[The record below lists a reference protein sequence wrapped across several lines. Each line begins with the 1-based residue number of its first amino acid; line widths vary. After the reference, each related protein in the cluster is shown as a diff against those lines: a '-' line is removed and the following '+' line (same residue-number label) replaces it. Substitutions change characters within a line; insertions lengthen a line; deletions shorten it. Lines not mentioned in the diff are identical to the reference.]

1 MGRAPFKFGKVV
13 QGINFTNRE
22 SEISVLHSNFENL
35 ISTIIVSPRRW
46 GKSSLVK
53 KAAGKTTK
61 DNKQIK
67 ICFLDL
73 YKVRTEEEF
82 YQQLTQEVLKIT
94 ASKLSEI
101 TNTAKSIFKQFVPK
115 ISFNP
120 MHDTEFTIG
129 LDWAEVKQYPDEIL
143 NLGETIAK
151 RNKIKLIICIDEFQ
165 NLSFFKNST
174 AFQKKLRA
182 NWQNHEHVA
191 YCMYG
196 SKRHMMLEVFTS
208 QSMPFYQFGSLIFLD
223 KISENHWIKYIQRQF
238 KKTQKSIS
246 TESSKMIAG
255 LMENHPYYVQQFAHI
270 CWLNTDKICDDR
282 IIKSSL
288 DQLLMQ
294 LSLLFQNL
302 TDKLSTKQV
311 NFLKAIIHGAEQ
323 ISSRSV
329 IKKYNLGTS
338 ATVNRSK
345 QALIEQEILDDFTNT
360 LNFNDPAYKL
370 WLQKHYFK
378 I

>member
-1 MGRAPFKFGKVV
+1 MDRAPFKFGKIV
-13 QGINFTNRE
+13 QGNNFTNRHD
-22 SEISVLHSNFENL
+22 EISALQSNFENL

-53 KAAGKTTK
+53 KAAEKTIK

-82 YQQLTQEVLKIT
+82 YQQLTHEILKST

-101 TNTAKSIFKQFVPK
+101 TNTAKNIFKQFVPK

-120 MHDTEFTIG
+120 MHDGEFTLG
-129 LDWAEVKQYPDEIL
+129 LDWAEVKKYPDEIL

-151 RNKIKLIICIDEFQ
+151 KNKIQLIICIDEFQ
-165 NLSFFKNST
+165 NLSFFKDST

-223 KISENHWIKYIQRQF
+223 KISEKHWIKYIQKQF
-238 KKTQKSIS
+238 AKTKKSIS
-246 TESSKMIAG
+246 AECSKMIAE

-270 CWLNTDKICDDR
+270 CWLNTIEVCDKQ
-282 IIKSSL
+282 IIRNSL

-302 TDKLSTKQV
+302 TDNLSTKQV
-311 NFLKAIIHGAEQ
+311 NFLNAIIHRAEK
-323 ISSRSV
+323 ISSRAT

-345 QALIEQEILDDFTNT
+345 NALIEKEILDDFTNT

-370 WLQKHYFK
+370 WLQKYYFK
-378 I
+378 V